1 MKYDLYNPIIKTIR
15 CVCYFYRYIKKNKLS
30 KFKTRLLKWE
40 KISLCSYL
48 LSYWKILG
56 LLWNKHTLWN
66 MRTFTFIWIL
76 PLFKMCLL
84 LLLNLI
90 LKAINC
96 LEIKLF
102 EWYQPNPITDSYN
115 ILRNT
120 PLAKTES
127 VILLFLF

>member
-1 MKYDLYNPIIKTIR
+1 MQKNFKVRCIKVYENLEVRLNKEHPFERVTFTPTQTKFDAKKKKGEEGKTLKYDLYNPIIKTIR

-66 MRTFTFIWIL
+66 MQTFTFI
-76 PLFKMCLL
+76 
-84 LLLNLI
+84 
-90 LKAINC
+90 
-96 LEIKLF
+96 
-102 EWYQPNPITDSYN
+102 
-115 ILRNT
+115 
-120 PLAKTES
+120 
-127 VILLFLF
+127 